1 MWFSHRRQEEP
12 PDTFHNRHG
21 FPMPNH
27 SLSTAL
33 PRPPATGF
41 PPLRFSRRD
50 SREKQHEKPAELTS
64 CGIFEATK
72 LCSEAGLPDGVLNVV
87 PGEGSVADQVL
98 TRHPGM
104 RKNSGKNQE
113 KPSAARMRNRPRK
126 KRMFFPGPPTANPST
141 QGSPREPRGAHNP
154 AELYPC
160 LLSFRKTAPSLAAVC
175 TVRIP
180 S

>member
-104 RKNSGKNQE
+104 RKIPVKTRKNHQRRACGTGHGKKGRSFRAHRPQIPQHKE
-113 KPSAARMRNRPRK
+113 VRGNR
-126 KRMFFPGPPTANPST
+126 GT
-141 QGSPREPRGAHNP
+141 HNP
-154 AELYPC
+154 AELSPC